1 MARIAG
7 KATEKTVS
15 DMKRAA
21 IRLIARHGFEGMNLR
36 ELADEIGVK
45 AGSFYNHI
53 ESKES
58 LLHTLLSDTMHELIA
73 GLDAASAVATD
84 PADALRR
91 FVAFHIEFHAVRRD
105 EVFIGNAELRSLS
118 TPHRAQIVAMRDAYE
133 KRLLAILR
141 AGRAAGVFAPGDL
154 RVAAYALIALLSGVC
169 NWYRPGGRLGVRTLV
184 RQYTR
189 MAFGCVGA
197 DPARA
202 APAAGRGVGSRA
214 GPGGGTNP
222 RRRRPR

>member
-7 KATEKTVS
+7 RISEQTVL

-21 IRLIARHGFEGMNLR
+21 TRLIARHGFEGMNLR
-36 ELADEIGVK
+36 MLADEIGVK

-53 ESKES
+53 ESKEA
-58 LLHTLLSDTMHELIA
+58 LLHTLLADTMVELMA
-73 GLDAASAVATD
+73 GLDAALAGATD
-84 PADALRR
+84 PVDALRR

-118 TPHRAQIVAMRDAYE
+118 VAHRADIVARRDAYE
-133 KRLLAILR
+133 QRLLAILR
-141 AGRAAGVFAPGDL
+141 AGEAAGRFEPGDL
-154 RVAAYALIALLSGVC
+154 RVAVKALIAMLSGIC
-169 NWYRPGGRLGVRTLV
+169 TWYRADGRLGVRALV

-197 DPARA
+197 DPALA
-202 APAAGRGVGSRA
+202 VAPPA
-214 GPGGGTNP
+214 
-222 RRRRPR
+222 RRR

>member
-7 KATEKTVS
+7 KITEQTVQ

-21 IRLIARHGFEGMNLR
+21 TRLIAVHGFEGMNLR
-36 ELADEIGVK
+36 MLAEEIGVK

-58 LLHTLLSDTMHELIA
+58 LLHTLLSDTMAELMA
-73 GLDAASAVATD
+73 GLDGALAGASGPLD
-84 PADALRR
+84 SLCR

-118 TPHRAQIVAMRDAYE
+118 EEHRRDIVALRDTYE
-133 KRLLAILR
+133 KRLGAILR
-141 AGRAAGVFAPGDL
+141 AGEAAGVFRPGDI
-154 RVAAYALIALLSGVC
+154 RVASYALIAMLSGVC
-169 NWYRPGGRLGVRTLV
+169 NWYRPGGRLGVKQLV

-189 MAFGCVGA
+189 MALGAVGA
-197 DPARA
+197 A
-202 APAAGRGVGSRA
+202 AAAA
-214 GPGGGTNP
+214 EAPP
-222 RRRRPR
+222 RRRR

>member
-7 KATEKTVS
+7 KVTEQTVQ

-21 IRLIARHGFEGMNLR
+21 TRLIALHGFEGMNLR
-36 ELADEIGVK
+36 MLADEIGVK

-58 LLHTLLSDTMHELIA
+58 LLHALLGDTMRELMA
-73 GLDAASAVATD
+73 GLDAALAGAEG

-105 EVFIGNAELRSLS
+105 QVFIGNAELRSLS
-118 TPHRAQIVAMRDAYE
+118 APHRREIVAMRDAYE
-133 KRLLAILR
+133 HRLVAILR
-141 AGRAAGVFAPGDL
+141 AGAAAGAFAPGDA
-154 RVAAYALIALLSGVC
+154 RVAARALIAMLSGVC
-169 NWYRPGGRLGVRTLV
+169 TWYRPGGRLGVAALV

-189 MAFGCVGA
+189 MAFGGVGA
-197 DPARA
+197 APPGEAAAARQ
-202 APAAGRGVGSRA
+202 
-214 GPGGGTNP
+214 T
-222 RRRRPR
+222 RRR

>member
-7 KATEKTVS
+7 KITEQTVR

-21 IRLIARHGFEGMNLR
+21 TRLIAVHGFEGMNLR
-36 ELADEIGVK
+36 MLADDIGVK

-58 LLHTLLSDTMHELIA
+58 LLHMLLSDTMAELMT
-73 GLDAASAVATD
+73 GLDAALAGASD
-84 PADALRR
+84 PLDALRR

-118 TPHRAQIVAMRDAYE
+118 EEHRLEIVALRDSYE
-133 KRLLAILR
+133 KRLEAILR
-141 AGRAAGVFAPGDL
+141 AGMAAGALKPGDV
-154 RVAAYALIALLSGVC
+154 RVAGYALIAMLSGVC
-169 NWYRPGGRLGVRTLV
+169 TWYRPGGRLGVKQLV

-189 MAFGCVGA
+189 LAMGAVGA
-197 DPARA
+197 DAAAAAAR
-202 APAAGRGVGSRA
+202 
-214 GPGGGTNP
+214 P
-222 RRRRPR
+222 RRRR

>member
-7 KATEKTVS
+7 KITEQTVQ

-21 IRLIARHGFEGMNLR
+21 TRLIAVHGFEGMNLR
-36 ELADEIGVK
+36 MLADDIGVK

-58 LLHTLLSDTMHELIA
+58 LLHTLLSDTMAELLA
-73 GLDAASAVATD
+73 GLDAALAGTSD
-84 PADALRR
+84 PLDALRR

-118 TPHRAQIVAMRDAYE
+118 EGHRREIVALRDSYE
-133 KRLLAILR
+133 KRLGAILR
-141 AGRAAGVFAPGDL
+141 AGAAAGALRPGDV
-154 RVAAYALIALLSGVC
+154 RVASVALIAMLSGVC
-169 NWYRPGGRLGVRTLV
+169 TWYRPGGRLSVKQLV

-189 MAFGCVGA
+189 LALRAVGA
-197 DPARA
+197 DAATAAAR
-202 APAAGRGVGSRA
+202 
-214 GPGGGTNP
+214 P
-222 RRRRPR
+222 RRGR

>member
-7 KATEKTVS
+7 KITEQTVR

-21 IRLIARHGFEGMNLR
+21 TRLIAVHGFEGMNLR
-36 ELADEIGVK
+36 MLADDIGVK

-58 LLHTLLSDTMHELIA
+58 LLHMLLSDTMAELMA
-73 GLDAASAVATD
+73 GLDAALAGASG
-84 PADALRR
+84 PLDALRR

-118 TPHRAQIVAMRDAYE
+118 EAHRREIVALRDSYE
-133 KRLLAILR
+133 RRLEAILR
-141 AGRAAGVFAPGDL
+141 AGMAAGALKPGDV
-154 RVAAYALIALLSGVC
+154 RVAGYALIAMLSGVC
-169 NWYRPGGRLGVRTLV
+169 TWYRPGGRLGVKQLV

-189 MAFGCVGA
+189 LALGAVGA
-197 DPARA
+197 DAAAAAAR
-202 APAAGRGVGSRA
+202 
-214 GPGGGTNP
+214 P
-222 RRRRPR
+222 RRRR